1 MQRRTFDLLVSV
13 GGVIIVIAL
22 VAAGF
27 IFRANAD
34 FAQDNVRQQLEA
46 QNISFKPAAAL
57 SPEERKQP
65 GVVKY
70 AGQKVTTGDQAL
82 VFANEYIAL
91 HMEESLGGK
100 TYSELS
106 TESRAKPDDQ
116 ELKGKVETAFRGETL
131 RGLLLTTYGFWTLGE
146 KAEQASW
153 AFFAGAAA
161 LLALSIVG
169 FVHYARTPR
178 KEVMFQAF
186 TLKEKE
192 KAQAP
197 AKRTGANGEKRSTQ
211 TRR

>member
-13 GGVIIVIAL
+13 GGVMIVMAL

-34 FAQDNVRQQLEA
+34 FAQDNVRRQLEA
-46 QNISFKPAAAL
+46 QNISFKPASAL
-57 SPEERKQP
+57 TPEEKQQP

-70 AGQKVTTGDQAL
+70 AGQKVTTGDQAK
-82 VFANEYIAL
+82 VFADEYIAL
-91 HMEESLGGK
+91 HLEESTGGK

-106 TESRAKPDDQ
+106 AANRANPTP
-116 ELKGKVETAFRGETL
+116 EGAEKVETAFRGETL
-131 RGLLLTTYGFWTLGE
+131 RGLLLTTYAFWTLGD

-161 LLALSIVG
+161 LLVLSILG

-178 KEVMFQAF
+178 RDVMFHAF

-192 KAQAP
+192 QAP
-197 AKRTGANGEKRSTQ
+197 AKREGRNGSTKRTKAA
-211 TRR
+211 RK